1 MELLYTTQF
10 SVPASQI
17 AILLFMSTL
26 ALLFGRTKLALLF
39 NYVFT
44 LYWGFFMNRDFI
56 LSSMEKMEYFI
67 YLYLAFG
74 LAIILLSMIGFLT
87 QK

>member
-1 MELLYTTQF
+1 MDLFYTTQF
-10 SVPASQI
+10 SVPVSQI
-17 AILLFMSTL
+17 TLLLFMSTL
-26 ALLFGRTKLALLF
+26 ALLFGRNKLALII

-74 LAIILLSMIGFLT
+74 IAIILLSMIGLLT